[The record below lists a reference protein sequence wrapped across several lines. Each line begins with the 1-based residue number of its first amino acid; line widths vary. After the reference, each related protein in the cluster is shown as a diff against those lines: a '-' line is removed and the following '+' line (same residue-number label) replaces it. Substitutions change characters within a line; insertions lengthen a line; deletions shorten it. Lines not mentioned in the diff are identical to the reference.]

1 RVDGQL
7 DKVFFS
13 EGQDVKAGDL
23 LAQIDPRP
31 YQAQLEQA
39 QAQKARDEAQLKNS
53 LVDLER
59 YVTLWEQDSVAKQ
72 ILDTQRATAEQ
83 LKATVQ
89 ADQAQIDTVKVQLA
103 YTTIRAPSVGELAH
117 AWSTQATLCM
127 LPTTRAS

>member
-1 RVDGQL
+1 VTPVYSVTDKVRVDGQL

-72 ILDTQRATAEQ
+72 ILDTQRATA
-83 LKATVQ
+83 
-89 ADQAQIDTVKVQLA
+89 
-103 YTTIRAPSVGELAH
+103 
-117 AWSTQATLCM
+117 
-127 LPTTRAS
+127 